1 MMNMIHRN
9 QPEGGSLYEKL
20 IHLLLVSQWP
30 AKSVRNRIAH
40 LGEKSVNETARVAR
54 AGKIA
59 RILNVGCGP
68 AQEVQDFLK
77 ETQLS
82 DQADFTLMDFNEETL
97 LHAGQKLVEAKR
109 QFSRRTADPDAADF
123 GV

>member
-1 MMNMIHRN
+1 M
-9 QPEGGSLYEKL
+9 

-40 LGEKSVNETARVAR
+40 LGENILNETARIAR
-54 AGKIA
+54 AGKTA
-59 RILNVGCGP
+59 RILNIGCGP

-77 ETQLS
+77 ETHLS
-82 DQADFTLMDFNEETL
+82 NQADFTLIDFNEETL

-109 QFSRRTADPDAADF
+109 EFSWRTEVRTQQISVYELLKRTQRRSDRTRKNLT
-123 GV
+123 